1 MVLTLVITLKVM
13 LLKVLTMTIMVVKI
27 VMVIMIK
34 FIIWSTLPFLNSVLH
49 TLVQVVL
56 NQRMD

>member
-27 VMVIMIK
+27 MMVIMM

-49 TLVQVVL
+49 SLVQVVL